1 MVILIVVHRLFKGV
15 ELLKTREL
23 IEHEEIIYENLVT
36 ITESI
41 RKLGYILKPIIVDER
56 TLAIIDGHHRFNALK
71 TLGAKYI
78 PVVYADYNRDIT
90 NIIPGKITIPITLN
104 PEEAANKIYF
114 LIKSTVKRGPH
125 NIQIKIIDNRAMINT
140 KIRIDLADFY
150 ININNILKNINGLYK
165 NSTNKIE
172 AALVLPLISKRNIEK
187 IINQEEKL
195 PPKTSCHITPLKKI
209 MKPVKLSKLI

>member
-1 MVILIVVHRLFKGV
+1 MILIVVYRLSKGV

-23 IEHEEIIYENLVT
+23 IEHEEVIYENLVT

-71 TLGAKYI
+71 MLGAKYI
-78 PVVYADYNRDIT
+78 PVVYADYNKDIT
-90 NIIPGKITIPITLN
+90 DIIPGKITISIALS
-104 PEEAANKIYF
+104 PEKAVNKIYF

-125 NIQIKIIDNRAMINT
+125 NIQIKIIDNRTMINT

-150 ININNILKNINGLYK
+150 LNINNILKNINDSHQ

-172 AALVLPLISKRNIEK
+172 ATLILPLINRRNIET

-195 PPKTSCHITPLKKI
+195 PPKTSYHITPLKKI
-209 MKPVKLSKLI
+209 IKPVKLSRLI

>member
-1 MVILIVVHRLFKGV
+1 MILIVVGRLSREV

-41 RKLGYILKPIIVDER
+41 RKLGYILKPIIVDEK
-56 TLAIIDGHHRFNALK
+56 TLTIIDGHHRFNALK
-71 TLGAKYI
+71 MLGAKYI
-78 PVVYADYNRDIT
+78 PVVYADYNKDIT
-90 NIIPGKITIPITLN
+90 NIIPGKITIPITLS
-104 PEEAANKIYF
+104 PEEAVNKIYF
-114 LIKSTVKRGPH
+114 LIKSTVRRGPN
-125 NIQIKIIDNRAMINT
+125 NIQIKIIDNRTMINT

-150 ININNILKNINGLYK
+150 ININNILKNTNDLHK
-165 NSTNKIE
+165 NSTDKIE
-172 AALVLPLISKRNIEK
+172 ATLILPLINRRNIET

-195 PPKTSCHITPLKKI
+195 PPKTSYHITPLKKI

>member
-1 MVILIVVHRLFKGV
+1 MILIVVYRLSKGV

-23 IEHEEIIYENLVT
+23 IEHEEIIYENLTTV
-36 ITESI
+36 TESI

-71 TLGAKYI
+71 MLGAKYI
-78 PVVYADYNRDIT
+78 PVVYADYNKDIT
-90 NIIPGKITIPITLN
+90 DIIPGKITISIALS
-104 PEEAANKIYF
+104 PEKAVNKIYF

-125 NIQIKIIDNRAMINT
+125 NIQIKIIDNRTIINT

-150 ININNILKNINGLYK
+150 LNINNILKNINDPHQ

-172 AALVLPLISKRNIEK
+172 ATLILPLINRRNIET

-195 PPKTSCHITPLKKI
+195 PPKTSYHITPLKKI
-209 MKPVKLSKLI
+209 MKPIKLSKLM